1 MNYLILF
8 GAMVGLFYKAL
19 YCGYVVDD
27 LTMKGSLEGYKK
39 SIKSGELKL
48 FSNRFFNIIQ
58 TFCYGAGAFNTAKQE
73 YVFTL
78 TLHYINCCLIYHM
91 SGSLMGALL
100 YLVNPINNQTA
111 LWMNGRRYALTI
123 LNILLIWNW
132 KWLGFILFPFCA
144 LIHVGG
150 LFEPFLF
157 MWTKYWPFIPI
168 GLAVGYF
175 IYKNNIHD
183 RWIQRKS
190 EFKKGNENQNI
201 TPKKLILYVKS
212 VGYNFVNC
220 ILPLKPAMY
229 HNFLFYFSNDA
240 ASTAEGYSLNFDFY
254 KGLAVTSFLGYM
266 IIAQHNFWAFWF
278 LLFIS
283 GWCNLYQVT
292 MNASDRYC
300 SLANVGAMLLLAGV
314 ITHLPGQYQIP
325 IFVGLITLYVIKYQ
339 PLFRAYTSVENF
351 YLYHLNQQPDLV
363 NPRYYLAK
371 FYLDHNDIYSA
382 FAIIKQGLKFR
393 PYDFKFLLMMMEIL
407 FQLGK
412 IEAGLQVMR
421 VCEKCCPDLEKED
434 CKVFFDGLKE
444 KFKRHIQEIA
454 MRDNMRSRNV
464 HNSGQPIRK

>member
-8 GAMVGLFYKAL
+8 GAMVGLFYKAF

-27 LTMKGSLEGYKK
+27 VVMVKTMKAWKEQ
-39 SIKSGELKL
+39 
-48 FSNRFFNIIQ
+48 FNRIGIIRFLQ
-58 TFCYGAGAFNTAKQE
+58 MACYGGGLFNNAKQE
-73 YVFTL
+73 YAFTL
-78 TLHYINCCLIYHM
+78 MLHYINCCLIYHM
-91 SGSLMGALL
+91 SGSFMGALL
-100 YLVNPINNQTA
+100 YLVNPINNQTS

-123 LNILLIWNW
+123 LSVLLIWNW
-132 KWLGFILFPFCA
+132 KWLGFILFPFCTA
-144 LIHVGG
+144 IHVGG

-157 MWTKYWPFIPI
+157 AWTPWWPLIPI
-168 GLAVGYF
+168 GLGIGYLM
-175 IYKNNIHD
+175 YKKNMHS
-183 RWIQRKS
+183 RWEQRKS

-201 TPKKLILYVKS
+201 TPKKLILYIKS
-212 VGYNFVNC
+212 VGYNFINC

-240 ASTAEGYSLNFDFY
+240 ESTAQGYSFNLEFY
-254 KGLAVTSFLGYM
+254 KGLTILSFLGYM
-266 IIAQHNFWAFWF
+266 IIWQHNFWAFWF

-300 SLANVGAMLLLAGV
+300 SLANVGAMLLLSELV
-314 ITHLPGQYQIP
+314 NKLPHEYSTP

-339 PLFRAYTSVENF
+339 PLFRAYTSEENF

-382 FAIIKQGLKFR
+382 FAIIKKGLQYR
-393 PYDFKFLLMMMEIL
+393 PYDFKFLLMMMEIM
-407 FQLGK
+407 FQMGK
-412 IEAGLQVMR
+412 IEAGLQVMK

-434 CKVFFDGLKE
+434 CKVFFDGLKV
-444 KFKRHIQEIA
+444 KFKRHIEEIA